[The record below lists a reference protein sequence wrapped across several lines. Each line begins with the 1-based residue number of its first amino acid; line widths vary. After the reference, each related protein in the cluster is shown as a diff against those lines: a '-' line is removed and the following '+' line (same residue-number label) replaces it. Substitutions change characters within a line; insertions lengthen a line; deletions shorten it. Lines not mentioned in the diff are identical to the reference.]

1 MFKNKSVIVISLP
14 LLSSPNHLGHK
25 IRCVEYSPHEL
36 TIYFK
41 QTSSPSATEAARLE
55 GTYLCF
61 YVDFSYD
68 ICLLVRKFEGT
79 GVSHVVNVSFDVD
92 YVASHVC
99 KQLGLV

>member
-1 MFKNKSVIVISLP
+1 MISFQP
-14 LLSSPNHLGHK
+14 LSSQNHLGHK
-25 IRCVEYSPHEL
+25 IRCAEYYPHEL

-68 ICLLVRKFEGT
+68 VCLLIRKFEGT
-79 GVSHVVNVSFDVD
+79 GVLHVANVSFDVD